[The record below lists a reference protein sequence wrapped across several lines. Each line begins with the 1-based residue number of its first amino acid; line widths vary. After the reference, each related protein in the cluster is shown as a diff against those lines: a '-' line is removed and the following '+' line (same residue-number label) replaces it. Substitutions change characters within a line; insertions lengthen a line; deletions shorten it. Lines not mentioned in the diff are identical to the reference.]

1 MTIIDLFDGL
11 DRCAP
16 GDAASVAR
24 VCAGV
29 ASGAAVLDAGCG
41 RGADLPALCAA
52 VPGARVVAVDT
63 AADFVAHVAKAFPH
77 ARAVCGDMANPSGG
91 PFDLIWSGGAIYN
104 LGVAAAL
111 CAWRPHLAPGG
122 RVAFSD
128 LVLRGNGP
136 PATRDALSASEAIAP
151 ELAEFFANEGVP
163 LRNAAALRDEVAAAG
178 FRVAET
184 FWMPD
189 QAWADYYLPLEP
201 RLAIAETAAEPDTRA
216 MAAAFRA
223 EIALW
228 RRHGTQYGYLVC
240 VAVPE

>member
-24 VCAGV
+24 VCAGLPR
-29 ASGAAVLDAGCG
+29 GAAVLDAGCG
-41 RGADLPALCAA
+41 RGADLPALSAA
-52 VPGARVVAVDT
+52 VPGARVVAVDA
-63 AADFVAHVAKAFPH
+63 AADFVAHVARTFPQVH
-77 ARAVCGDMANPSGG
+77 AVCGDMANPPGG

-111 CAWRPHLAPGG
+111 RAWRPHLAPGG

-128 LVLRGNGP
+128 LILRGKP
-136 PATRDALSASEAIAP
+136 TTPATPNATETIAP
-151 ELAEFFANEGVP
+151 ELAEFFAKEGVP

-178 FRVAET
+178 FRVVET

-189 QAWADYYLPLEP
+189 QAWADYYQPLEP
-201 RLAIAETAAEPDTRA
+201 QLAIAETAAEPDTLA
-216 MAAAFRA
+216 MAAAFRT

-228 RRHGTQYGYLVC
+228 RRHGAQYGYLVC